1 MSSIT
6 FNVVLPDFRKNAV
19 KISKFEVQFVCRY
32 DNLAIFFMRA
42 VNFRLLNS
50 YILHKK
56 FLPPAWQKAL
66 SRAQIPRFFPS

>member
-66 SRAQIPRFFPS
+66 SQAQIPRFFPS